1 MGSRHMPPKRSPAC
15 SAGYY
20 NCVTRVERRRY
31 GHAVA
36 LDNVLS
42 VQQLFEGRTFR
53 VPDYQRGYAWEARQ
67 RAEFVEDLEILGPNR
82 EHFTGLVVLHDQ
94 GADARMLD
102 SEGKSYRVYD
112 VVDGQQRLT
121 TIVLLLDAVRRE
133 MASLADATAQTLADG
148 IRRSYVAA
156 TDVGG
161 QPLYK
166 LKLNTDCDHY
176 FRTVALSDQ
185 PGPEGPQISSER
197 RLAAARTEFAT
208 YLQRHRDGDDVAY
221 QVWLT
226 DLYLKIVNQLRV
238 SRYEVESAGD
248 VGVIFEVMNNRGK
261 PLSELEKVKNYLLY
275 AASTLAV
282 PNNLPHVVNDA
293 WAEIFRQLMAAGLTS
308 SADEDRLLRAHW
320 LTAYDPQP
328 RKFQGSKTI
337 KERFD
342 LRKFQGRDEAFL
354 AQLVGYT
361 EGLRAC
367 CVAFCDAWAPDRA
380 DAFMSL
386 SDQKVR
392 REIKRWSEKLTRT
405 SVVAPF
411 LPLLVATRIRFANQ
425 PEKYLGLVKFC
436 ELFAFR
442 VYRILERRSD
452 AGQAD
457 LFRVG
462 HDLYRHTCD
471 FDSAMDRLWYALL
484 AFSPHQRFDESLRA
498 EDYNWYEWSGL
509 KYFLYEYEEYLA
521 ESKGVVPKIAWEEVR
536 RRERADTIEHI
547 LPQTPKDGYWRERF
561 SKAEQKLLL
570 HDLGNLTLTKDNSS
584 YSNKPFPDKK
594 GKSTSDKPCYAASPF
609 FMERELASVREWNP
623 NAVVARRRRLV
634 KWARERWAVPDDV
647 SFDAQPVPADQ
658 GDYTEADID
667 PEVAIG

>member
-1 MGSRHMPPKRSPAC
+1 M
-15 SAGYY
+15 
-20 NCVTRVERRRY
+20 
-31 GHAVA
+31 A

-67 RAEFVEDLEILGPNR
+67 RTEFVEDLEILGPNR

-94 GADARMLD
+94 GAGARKLD
-102 SEGKSYRVYD
+102 SEGKSYHVYD

-133 MASLADATAQTLADG
+133 MANLDDPIAQTLADG

-166 LKLNTDCDHY
+166 LTLNSDCDHY

-197 RLAAARTEFAT
+197 RLANARLEFSS
-208 YLQRHRDGDDVAY
+208 YLQRHRDGDDAAY
-221 QVWLT
+221 QEWLT
-226 DLYLKIVNQLRV
+226 ALYLKIANQLRV

-275 AASTLAV
+275 AASTLSV

-308 SADEDRLLRAHW
+308 STDEDRLLRAHW

-342 LRKFQGRDEAFL
+342 LRKFQGNDEQFL
-354 AQLVGYT
+354 AQLVDYT

-367 CVAFCDAWAPDRA
+367 CVGFCDAWAPDRA
-380 DAFMSL
+380 EAFMSL
-386 SDQKVR
+386 SNQKMR
-392 REIKRWSEKLTRT
+392 SDIKRWSEKLTRT

-411 LPLLVATRIRFANQ
+411 LPLLIATRIRFANQ
-425 PEKYLGLVKFC
+425 PDKYLELVKFC

-457 LFRVG
+457 LFRIG
-462 HDLYRHTCD
+462 HDLHRHACG
-471 FDSAMDRLWYALL
+471 FDAAMDRLWYALL
-484 AFSPHQRFDESLRA
+484 AFSPHVRFDESLRA

-509 KYFLYEYEEYLA
+509 KYFLYEYEEHLA
-521 ESKGVVPKIAWEEVR
+521 GNKGAVPKIAWEEVR

-547 LPQTPKDGYWRERF
+547 LPQTPKDAYWRERF
-561 SKAEQKLLL
+561 AKAEQKLFV

-594 GKSTSDKPCYAASPF
+594 GKSSSDKPCYATSPF
-609 FMERELASVREWNP
+609 FMERELSTVREWNP
-623 NAVVARRRRLV
+623 NAVAARRKRLV
-634 KWARERWAVPDDV
+634 KWARERWAVPENV
-647 SFDAQPVPADQ
+647 TFEAQPVPADQ
-658 GDYTEADID
+658 ADYTEADID
-667 PEVAIG
+667 PDDVI

>member
-1 MGSRHMPPKRSPAC
+1 MPTSEVDSVCP
-15 SAGYY
+15 
-20 NCVTRVERRRY
+20 
-31 GHAVA
+31 VA

-67 RAEFVEDLEILGPNR
+67 RTEFVEDLEILGPNR

-94 GADARMLD
+94 GADARKLD

-121 TIVLLLDAVRRE
+121 TIVLMLDAVRRE
-133 MASLADATAQTLADG
+133 MASLDDPIAQALADG

-166 LKLNTDCDHY
+166 LTLNSDCDHY
-176 FRTVALSDQ
+176 FRTVALSDR

-197 RLAAARTEFAT
+197 RLANARLEFSA
-208 YLQRHRDGDDVAY
+208 YLQRHRDGDDAAY
-221 QVWLT
+221 QAWLT
-226 DLYLKIVNQLRV
+226 ELYLKIVNQLRV

-275 AASTLAV
+275 AASTLSV
-282 PNNLPHVVNDA
+282 PNDLPHVVNDA

-308 SADEDRLLRAHW
+308 STDEDRLLRAHW
-320 LTAYDPQP
+320 LTGYDPQP

-342 LRKFQGRDEAFL
+342 LRKFQGKDEQFL
-354 AQLVGYT
+354 ALLVEYT

-367 CVAFCDAWAPDRA
+367 CVGFCDAWAPDRA
-380 DAFMSL
+380 EAFMSL
-386 SDQKVR
+386 SNQKVR
-392 REIKRWSEKLTRT
+392 SDIKRWSEKLTRT

-411 LPLLVATRIRFANQ
+411 LPLLIAIRVRFANE
-425 PEKYLGLVKFC
+425 PDKYLELVKFC

-457 LFRVG
+457 LFRIG
-462 HDLYRHTCD
+462 HDLHRHTCG
-471 FDSAMDRLWYALL
+471 FDAAMDRLWYALL
-484 AFSPHQRFDESLRA
+484 AFSPHVRFDESLRA

-509 KYFLYEYEEYLA
+509 KYFLYEYEEHLA
-521 ESKGVVPKIAWEEVR
+521 GNKGAVPKIAWEEVR

-547 LPQTPKDGYWRERF
+547 LPQTPKDAYWRERF
-561 SKAEQKLLL
+561 AKAEQKLYL

-594 GKSTSDKPCYAASPF
+594 GKSSSDKPCYATSPF
-609 FMERELASVREWNP
+609 FMERELSTVREWNP
-623 NAVVARRRRLV
+623 NAVTARRKRLI

-647 SFDAQPVPADQ
+647 TFDAQPVPADQ
-658 GDYTEADID
+658 ADYTEADID
-667 PEVAIG
+667 PEAVID

>member
-1 MGSRHMPPKRSPAC
+1 M
-15 SAGYY
+15 
-20 NCVTRVERRRY
+20 
-31 GHAVA
+31 A

-67 RAEFVEDLEILGPNR
+67 RTEFVEDLEILGPNR

-94 GADARMLD
+94 GAGARKLD

-133 MASLADATAQTLADG
+133 MASLDDPIAQTLADG

-166 LKLNTDCDHY
+166 LTLNSDCDHY

-197 RLAAARTEFAT
+197 RLANARLEFSS
-208 YLQRHRDGDDVAY
+208 YLQRHRDGDDAAY
-221 QVWLT
+221 QEWLT
-226 DLYLKIVNQLRV
+226 ALYLKISNQLRV

-275 AASTLAV
+275 AASTLSV

-308 SADEDRLLRAHW
+308 STDEDRLLRAHW

-342 LRKFQGRDEAFL
+342 LRKFQGNDEQFL
-354 AQLVGYT
+354 AQLVDYT

-367 CVAFCDAWAPDRA
+367 CVGFCDAWAPDRA
-380 DAFMSL
+380 EAFMSL
-386 SDQKVR
+386 SNQKMR
-392 REIKRWSEKLTRT
+392 SDIKRWSEKLTRT

-411 LPLLVATRIRFANQ
+411 LPLLIATRTRFANQ
-425 PEKYLGLVKFC
+425 PDKYLELVKFC

-457 LFRVG
+457 LFRIG
-462 HDLYRHTCD
+462 HDLHRHTCG
-471 FDSAMDRLWYALL
+471 FDAAMDRLWYALL
-484 AFSPHQRFDESLRA
+484 AFSPHVRFDESLRA

-509 KYFLYEYEEYLA
+509 KYFLYEYEEHLA
-521 ESKGVVPKIAWEEVR
+521 GNKGAVPKIAWEEVR

-547 LPQTPKDGYWRERF
+547 LPQTPKDAYWRERF
-561 SKAEQKLLL
+561 AKAEQKLFV

-594 GKSTSDKPCYAASPF
+594 GKSSSDKPCYATSPF
-609 FMERELASVREWNP
+609 FMERELSTVREWNP
-623 NAVVARRRRLV
+623 NAVAARRKRLV
-634 KWARERWAVPDDV
+634 KWARERWAVPENV
-647 SFDAQPVPADQ
+647 TFEAQPVPADQ
-658 GDYTEADID
+658 ADYTEADID
-667 PEVAIG
+667 PDDVI

>member
-1 MGSRHMPPKRSPAC
+1 M
-15 SAGYY
+15 
-20 NCVTRVERRRY
+20 
-31 GHAVA
+31 A

-67 RAEFVEDLEILGPNR
+67 RTEFVEDLEILGPNR

-94 GADARMLD
+94 GAGARKLD

-121 TIVLLLDAVRRE
+121 TIVLMLDAVRRE
-133 MASLADATAQTLADG
+133 MASLDDPIAQTLADG

-166 LKLNTDCDHY
+166 LTLNSDCDHY

-197 RLAAARTEFAT
+197 RLANARLEFSA
-208 YLQRHRDGDDVAY
+208 YLQRHRDGDEAAY
-221 QVWLT
+221 QEWLT
-226 DLYLKIVNQLRV
+226 ALYLKIVNQLRV

-275 AASTLAV
+275 AASTLSV

-308 SADEDRLLRAHW
+308 STDEDRLLRAHW

-342 LRKFQGRDEAFL
+342 LRKFQGKDEEFL
-354 AQLVGYT
+354 AQLVDYT

-367 CVAFCDAWAPDRA
+367 CVGFCDAWAPDRA
-380 DAFMSL
+380 EAFMSL
-386 SDQKVR
+386 PNQKMRSD
-392 REIKRWSEKLTRT
+392 IKRWSEKLTRT

-411 LPLLVATRIRFANQ
+411 LPLLIATRIRFANQ
-425 PEKYLGLVKFC
+425 PDKYLELVKFC

-457 LFRVG
+457 LFRIG
-462 HDLYRHTCD
+462 HDLHRHTSG
-471 FDSAMDRLWYALL
+471 FDTAMDRLWYALL
-484 AFSPHQRFDESLRA
+484 AFSPHVRFDESLRA

-509 KYFLYEYEEYLA
+509 KYFLYEYEEHLA
-521 ESKGVVPKIAWEEVR
+521 GNKGAVPKIAWEEVR

-547 LPQTPKDGYWRERF
+547 LPQTPKDAYWRERF
-561 SKAEQKLLL
+561 AKAEAKLLV

-594 GKSTSDKPCYAASPF
+594 GKSSSDKPCYATSPF
-609 FMERELASVREWNP
+609 FMERELSTVREWNP
-623 NAVVARRRRLV
+623 NAVAARRKRLI
-634 KWARERWAVPDDV
+634 KWARERWAVPEDV
-647 SFDAQPVPADQ
+647 TFEAQPVPADQ
-658 GDYTEADID
+658 ADYTEADID
-667 PEVAIG
+667 PDDVV

>member
-1 MGSRHMPPKRSPAC
+1 M
-15 SAGYY
+15 
-20 NCVTRVERRRY
+20 
-31 GHAVA
+31 A

-67 RAEFVEDLEILGPNR
+67 RTEFVEDLEILGPNR

-94 GADARMLD
+94 GADARKLD

-121 TIVLLLDAVRRE
+121 TIVLMLDAVRRE
-133 MASLADATAQTLADG
+133 MASLDDPIAQTLADG

-166 LKLNTDCDHY
+166 LTLNSDCDHY

-197 RLAAARTEFAT
+197 RLANARLEFSS
-208 YLQRHRDGDDVAY
+208 YLQRHRDGDEAAY
-221 QVWLT
+221 QEWLT
-226 DLYLKIVNQLRV
+226 ALYLKIVNQLRV

-275 AASTLAV
+275 AASTLSV

-308 SADEDRLLRAHW
+308 STDEDRLLRAHW

-342 LRKFQGRDEAFL
+342 LRKFQGNDEQFL
-354 AQLVGYT
+354 AQLVDYT

-367 CVAFCDAWAPDRA
+367 CVGFCDAWAPDRA
-380 DAFMSL
+380 EAFMSL
-386 SDQKVR
+386 SNQKMR
-392 REIKRWSEKLTRT
+392 SDIKRWSEKLTRT

-411 LPLLVATRIRFANQ
+411 LPLLIATRIRFANQ
-425 PEKYLGLVKFC
+425 PDKYLELVKFC

-457 LFRVG
+457 LFRIG
-462 HDLYRHTCD
+462 HDLHRHTCG
-471 FDSAMDRLWYALL
+471 FDAAMDRLWYALL
-484 AFSPHQRFDESLRA
+484 AFSPHVRFDESLRA

-509 KYFLYEYEEYLA
+509 KYFLYEYEEHLA
-521 ESKGVVPKIAWEEVR
+521 GNKGAVPKIAWEEVR

-547 LPQTPKDGYWRERF
+547 LPQSPKDAYWRERF
-561 SKAEQKLLL
+561 AKAEQKLFV

-594 GKSTSDKPCYAASPF
+594 GKSSSDKPCYATSPF
-609 FMERELASVREWNP
+609 FMERELSTVREWNP
-623 NAVVARRRRLV
+623 NAVAARRKRLV
-634 KWARERWAVPDDV
+634 KWARERWAVPENV
-647 SFDAQPVPADQ
+647 TFEAQPVPADQ
-658 GDYTEADID
+658 ADYTEADID
-667 PEVAIG
+667 PDDVV